1 MKNTEER
8 KSRRKRSHGSGDNSL
23 PISRERKPW
32 RFYKL
37 MLSPSVQSKKLR
49 IPEAFTRAFSDELSG
64 AATATLTGPS
74 GESWE
79 VALVNEG
86 DQLWFCK
93 GWQEFVEHFSI
104 GFAYFLLFL
113 YEATLKFK
121 VDIFS
126 PTACEISYPC
136 DAYNRK
142 REPCYSNQSTER
154 DSDNVNVVS
163 TGASSRINDSD
174 VELVA
179 LDGKDEAPLLGHE
192 EPMSNNYDVV
202 SDRSVGS
209 LSASDDMVLDPD
221 EGSTHSS
228 KTNIAD
234 QGAPSGPLNNWL
246 LLG

>member
-126 PTACEISYPC
+126 PTACEIIHVMPTIGNESLFIPI
-136 DAYNRK
+136 K
-142 REPCYSNQSTER
+142 VQSGTLTMSMLSVPELL
-154 DSDNVNVVS
+154 
-163 TGASSRINDSD
+163 
-174 VELVA
+174 VE
-179 LDGKDEAPLLGHE
+179 
-192 EPMSNNYDVV
+192 
-202 SDRSVGS
+202 
-209 LSASDDMVLDPD
+209 
-221 EGSTHSS
+221 
-228 KTNIAD
+228 
-234 QGAPSGPLNNWL
+234 
-246 LLG
+246 